1 MLYQRFYY
9 LYIFFFRYSTL
20 FYLVFCDVEF
30 AQHEIC
36 FLKKHPG
43 IYFDIVEKQ
52 IYRTHS
58 FNFSLKKIAILVFIM
73 YIVSKLIQ
81 ILVLLLPFSSEL
93 IDIGLNQ

>member
-9 LYIFFFRYSTL
+9 LYIFFFRYSTW

-36 FLKKHPG
+36 FLKKKPVYTLTLWKNKS
-43 IYFDIVEKQ
+43 IELIFLI
-52 IYRTHS
+52 
-58 FNFSLKKIAILVFIM
+58 FLLKKIAILVFIM

>member
-1 MLYQRFYY
+1 M
-9 LYIFFFRYSTL
+9 
-20 FYLVFCDVEF
+20 VFCDVEF

-43 IYFDIVEKQ
+43 IYRGTLTLWKNKSIELIFLI
-52 IYRTHS
+52 
-58 FNFSLKKIAILVFIM
+58 FLLKKIAILVFIM

-81 ILVLLLPFSSEL
+81 ILVLLLPFPSEL